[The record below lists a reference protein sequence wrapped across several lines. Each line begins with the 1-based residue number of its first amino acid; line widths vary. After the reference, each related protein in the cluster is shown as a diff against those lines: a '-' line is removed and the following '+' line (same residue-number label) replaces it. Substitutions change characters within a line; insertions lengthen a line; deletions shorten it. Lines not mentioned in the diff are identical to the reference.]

1 MSAPRTWS
9 ARSLGARWQHAFFYG
24 LIRLG
29 GRRVAYGFADLV
41 SAWYVLLKP
50 SVRARCAPYLDRR
63 FPDRR
68 GVRRLLDAWRLSREF
83 ARILVDRAAL
93 GILGPEA
100 LKTRHEGAGAL
111 LGLVAEGRGLVLLTA
126 HVGAWQLGMQG
137 LPNLGVP
144 VTVVMHRDPGD
155 VDRQAFEHRGDEAP
169 FRILDPAAQGP
180 LALLAEL
187 QRGGTLC
194 FMGDR
199 LMPGTG
205 GAVAAPFLGG
215 TIQLP
220 LGPFRLAAATGAP
233 LAVCF
238 FTKPEPDR
246 FELEVAKVL
255 HLEDRGRKAEAY
267 CDAAQAY
274 TLALEAFVAR
284 EPYRFFNFFDLWS
297 PAE

>member
-29 GRRVAYGFADLV
+29 GRRVALGFADLV

-68 GVRRLLDAWRLSREF
+68 GVPRLLDAWRLSRAF
-83 ARILVDRAAL
+83 AHILVDRAAL

-100 LKTRHEGAGAL
+100 LRTRHEGGEAL

-137 LPNLGVP
+137 LPHLGVP

-155 VDRQAFEHRGDEAP
+155 VDRQAFEHRGGEAP
-169 FRILDPAAQGP
+169 FRILDPATEGP
-180 LALLAEL
+180 MALLAEL
-187 QRGGTLC
+187 ERGGTLC

-205 GAVAAPFLGG
+205 GSVEATFLGG
-215 TIQLP
+215 TIRLP
-220 LGPFRLAAATGAP
+220 FGPFRLAAATGAP
-233 LAVCF
+233 LAICF

-246 FELEVAKVL
+246 FELEVATVL
-255 HLEDRGRKAEAY
+255 RLDDRGRRPEAYADAVQAFAEA
-267 CDAAQAY
+267 
-274 TLALEAFVAR
+274 LEVFVAR
-284 EPYRFFNFFDLWS
+284 EPYCFFNFFDLWS
-297 PAE
+297 DAE